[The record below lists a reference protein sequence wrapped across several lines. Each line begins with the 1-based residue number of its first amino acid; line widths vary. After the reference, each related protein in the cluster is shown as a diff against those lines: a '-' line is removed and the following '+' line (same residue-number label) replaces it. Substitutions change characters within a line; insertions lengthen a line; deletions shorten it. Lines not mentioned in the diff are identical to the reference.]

1 MDGSLFR
8 SFLIAL
14 LVLLQLGN
22 AHIKEQPVKLA
33 SKSFAAAYLILVII
47 PILGLAGV
55 LRSGRN
61 LIAPSA
67 IGGRWKMQANA
78 PSLAP
83 LPCAESVA
91 TMRGVDF
98 TIVQSGK
105 YVTLRFA
112 NPVLP
117 STSGLIEGKTIR
129 VSMSLPAKGMKEAGC
144 SGEHVFSLIATLD
157 SKTNPN
163 SMAGL
168 LSVNGCAA
176 CSPAEFRAIRE
187 Q

>member
-1 MDGSLFR
+1 MIR
-8 SFLIAL
+8 
-14 LVLLQLGN
+14 GN
-22 AHIKEQPVKLA
+22 
-33 SKSFAAAYLILVII
+33 KSFAVAYLILVII
-47 PILGLAGV
+47 PMLGLAGV

-83 LPCAESVA
+83 LPCAGSVA
-91 TMRGVDF
+91 TMQDVDF
-98 TIVQSGK
+98 TISQSGK

-112 NPVLP
+112 NSVLP

-129 VSMSLPAKGMKEAGC
+129 VSMSLPAKGMKEVGC

-187 Q
+187 QQ